1 MSYLSIVALVL
12 CVYLIRVV
20 CKRLDGKLTRR
31 RELSCLRI
39 GLELELDK
47 LRRERVE
54 LLSRIDNC
62 YYHISLNEPYISD
75 PMTGVLWMNY
85 SYLGKLEREIALKE
99 SELRSMR

>member
-39 GLELELDK
+39 GLELDK

-85 SYLGKLEREIALKE
+85 SYLVMLEREIELKE
-99 SELRSMR
+99 VELRSMR

>member
-1 MSYLSIVALVL
+1 MGWSLLLFVGSGIVLLFCIVF
-12 CVYLIRVV
+12 VV
-20 CKRLDGKLTRR
+20 CEFFHRR
-31 RELSCLRI
+31 SLSSN
-39 GLELELDK
+39 LELELDK